1 MTPQERQMIDDLF
14 DRLARLE
21 SAPRD
26 PDAVAA
32 IAQGLRQ
39 APNAVYAL
47 VQTVLV
53 QDEALKRANSRIQ
66 ELEAGGAPAQQ
77 QPGGFLNSM
86 RGAIFGQEQP
96 HGSVPNV
103 PPPSSR
109 PVWNSGQVMQQAQS
123 PGHYDQTPYG
133 QPSYGQPSYGQPYGA
148 SQPPM
153 GGGGSFLGT
162 AAAAAAGMIGGS
174 LLLGSIRSMMGGSHQ
189 GFGDAAGLGSG
200 LGSALAARRPGAINP
215 AARWRATPGSTT
227 SVHPQAV
234 ATTIRAPDCSIRRR
248 TTIRHRTMMVTT
260 ATTWIWIPTISAAT
274 ATATTPDRL
283 PDHAKQ
289 NGRPIGR
296 PFQFSEP
303 CGNQMTTTL
312 APTLTR
318 PYRSITSS
326 LRIRMQPDETLV
338 PMVQG
343 SLEPWMR

>member
-32 IAQGLRQ
+32 MAQGLRQ

-66 ELEAGGAPAQQ
+66 ELEADGAPAQQ
-77 QPGGFLNSM
+77 QSGGFLDSM

-103 PPPSSR
+103 PPPSNR

-133 QPSYGQPSYGQPYGA
+133 QSSYGQQPSGQPYGA
-148 SQPPM
+148 APM

-200 LGSALAARRPGAINP
+200 LGSGSGGQ
-215 AARWRATPGSTT
+215 TPWSDQSGSTLARDAGINDIGSSTGRGDDNSRAGLFDTASNDDQT
-227 SVHPQAV
+227 SNDDGDD
-234 ATTIRAPDCSIRRR
+234 RDDMDLDSDDFGGDGDSDC
-248 TTIRHRTMMVTT
+248 
-260 ATTWIWIPTISAAT
+260 A
-274 ATATTPDRL
+274 
-283 PDHAKQ
+283 
-289 NGRPIGR
+289 
-296 PFQFSEP
+296 
-303 CGNQMTTTL
+303 
-312 APTLTR
+312 
-318 PYRSITSS
+318 
-326 LRIRMQPDETLV
+326 
-338 PMVQG
+338 
-343 SLEPWMR
+343 